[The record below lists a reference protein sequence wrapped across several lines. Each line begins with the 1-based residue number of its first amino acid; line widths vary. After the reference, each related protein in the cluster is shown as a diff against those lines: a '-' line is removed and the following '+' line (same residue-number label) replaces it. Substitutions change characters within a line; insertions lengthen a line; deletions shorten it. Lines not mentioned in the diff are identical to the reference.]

1 MAEDKHS
8 SDIEREIA
16 KLEKELE
23 DNAGEMRPLVEL
35 LRESVEKEN
44 D

>member
-16 KLEKELE
+16 RLENELE
-23 DNAGEMRPLVEL
+23 DNAGEMRPLVER
-35 LRESVEKEN
+35 LRESVEK
-44 D
+44 DDD